1 VEGVS
6 VSASVGAANRE
17 TVARGRWVRRAK
29 LLAWLGLGWHAIEGA
44 IAIGAGVVAGSI
56 ALVGFGADSFVE
68 LAAGGIVLWRLADA
82 RAQSGDAEHRAH
94 RLIALTFWAIAA
106 YVLVEAIRTLAGGS
120 HPDVS
125 WVGIGL
131 AAVAL
136 ATMPALAA
144 AKARVGDRLHSHAVR
159 SEGRQNLVCAYLSLA
174 LLLGLG
180 ANAAFGA
187 WWADPAAALVVAAVA
202 ANEGREAW
210 RGEDDHCC
218 GPAPNSS
225 PPARGASPGATGPR

>member
-1 VEGVS
+1 MEGIALRTPAPDPEALAR
-6 VSASVGAANRE
+6 ASLI
-17 TVARGRWVRRAK
+17 RRAK

-44 IAIGAGVVAGSI
+44 IAIGAGIVAGSI
-56 ALVGFGADSFVE
+56 ALVGFGADSLIE
-68 LAAGGIVLWRLADA
+68 LAAGVIVLWRFADR
-82 RAQSGDAEHRAH
+82 RAESADAEHRAH
-94 RLIALTFWAIAA
+94 RLIAVSFWAIAA

-131 AAVAL
+131 ATL
-136 ATMPALAA
+136 TLGTMPPLAA
-144 AKARVGDRLHSHAVR
+144 AKARVADRLHSQSVR

-218 GPAPNSS
+218 
-225 PPARGASPGATGPR
+225 